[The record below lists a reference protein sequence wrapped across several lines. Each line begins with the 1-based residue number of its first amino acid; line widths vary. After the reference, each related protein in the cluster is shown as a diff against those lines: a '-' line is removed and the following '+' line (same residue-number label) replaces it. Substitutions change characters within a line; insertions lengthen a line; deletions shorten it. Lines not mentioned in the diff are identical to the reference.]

1 MNSVMAIITFI
12 GLLICFVIGFI
23 MGRINVKPSGR
34 FIINEEADEF
44 FVAITDKPE
53 DIAKKKS
60 ITLKVFIT
68 KGRSK

>member
-1 MNSVMAIITFI
+1 MMEILIYIIFAVGFFVLGYLSRGI
-12 GLLICFVIGFI
+12 G
-23 MGRINVKPSGR
+23 KKTSGR
-34 FIINEEADEF
+34 LVINEEADEF

-68 KGRSK
+68 KGRRER

>member
-1 MNSVMAIITFI
+1 MEILIYIIFA
-12 GLLICFVIGFI
+12 IGFFVLGYLSRGI
-23 MGRINVKPSGR
+23 GKKTSGR
-34 FIINEEADEF
+34 LVINEEADEF

-68 KGRSK
+68 KGRRE